1 MSEEAARLLAEI
13 HAARAL
19 MRTPAP
25 ATARP
30 STAALWAHALR
41 EPGAPVDLAVVRALR
56 GDPDTALRYR
66 TLLAGQAVA
75 HAPQA
80 IAASDGDL
88 AARRVGLFL
97 LEVVPAD
104 EDAPPL
110 LVIRGGGDRPVRAL
124 EVSLGDDTVRLAL
137 PPAAEGAI
145 VIALD
150 PEVPEADRLGQ
161 LLRDPATAVFLL

>member
-137 PPAAEGAI
+137 PPPAEGAI

>member
-19 MRTPAP
+19 MRAPAP
-25 ATARP
+25 ASARP
-30 STAALWAHALR
+30 ATAALWAHAVR
-41 EPGAPVDLAVVRALR
+41 EAGAPVDLAVLRALR
-56 GDPDTALRYR
+56 GDPETARRYR

-75 HAPQA
+75 HAPLA

-88 AARRVGLFL
+88 AARRVGPFV

-104 EDAPPL
+104 GDAPPL

-124 EVSLGDDTVRLAL
+124 EVSLGDDAVRLAL
-137 PPAAEGAI
+137 PPPVEGAI

-161 LLRDPATAVFLL
+161 LLRDPAAAVFLL

>member
-56 GDPDTALRYR
+56 GDPDTSLRYR

-137 PPAAEGAI
+137 PPPAEGAI

>member
-13 HAARAL
+13 HASRAL
-19 MRTPAP
+19 MRAPAP

-41 EPGAPVDLAVVRALR
+41 EPGAPVDLAVGRALR

-75 HAPQA
+75 YAPQA

-97 LEVVPAD
+97 LEVVAAD

-110 LVIRGGGDRPVRAL
+110 LVIRGGDKAVRAL
-124 EVSLGDDTVRLAL
+124 EVNLGDDTVRLAL
-137 PPAAEGAI
+137 PLPVEGAI

-161 LLRDPATAVFLL
+161 LLRDPAAAVFLL

>member
-19 MRTPAP
+19 MRAFVP

-88 AARRVGLFL
+88 AARRVGLFI
-97 LEVVPAD
+97 LEVVVAD
-104 EDAPPL
+104 EDVPPL
-110 LVIRGGGDRPVRAL
+110 LVIRGGDRPVRAL

-137 PPAAEGAI
+137 PPPVEGAI

-161 LLRDPATAVFLL
+161 LLRDPAAAVFLL